1 MLARTSTLFTNVLK
15 YLTMKFTS
23 IPSNGADWN
32 KTLLYT
38 IETDESD
45 SESVAVDIIDVNTR
59 QSIGSFTIYT
69 SATKSFDIAPY
80 LRSQA
85 SIDPVVQQSGIA
97 ISPSAFNVRVVANGV
112 ESLPRIYYRAPIDYT
127 ISTILSDAVESDEV
141 SVGDVFKLTI
151 FAVKRVMVKVTRYWL
166 SPKVYEY
173 SIDTQCKP
181 VEFSYLFNSTTAQDR
196 FTIEVFCDSVLMKS
210 YSRSYVQ
217 SAGTQTLLW
226 YNPRGGI
233 ETYSFPKQTRLCCRA
248 EIENLQD
255 GMGAYTRLSG
265 ATTRSVLCSAYESEE
280 RIKHLAEIILS
291 PRVYTWRDGEC
302 QEVRLAKRE
311 IEFNNRGHL
320 LSLDIE
326 IEEKWKGGRLW

>member
-32 KTLLYT
+32 KPLLYT

-97 ISPSAFNVRVVANGV
+97 ISPSAFYVKVVANGV

-141 SVGDVFKLTI
+141 SAGDIFKLTI
-151 FAVKRVMVKVTRYWL
+151 YAPKRVVVRVTRYWL

-173 SIDTQCKP
+173 SIDTQSKP
-181 VEFSYLFNSTTAQDR
+181 VEFSYLFTSTTTQDK

-210 YSRSYVQ
+210 YSRSCVQ
-217 SAGTQTLLW
+217 STGTQTLLW

-233 ETYSFPKQTRLCCRA
+233 ETYPFPKQTRLCCRA

-291 PRVYTWRDGEC
+291 PRVYTWRGGEC

-311 IEFNNRGHL
+311 IEFNNRGQL

>member
-1 MLARTSTLFTNVLK
+1 
-15 YLTMKFTS
+15 MKFAS

-32 KTLLYT
+32 KPLLYT

-97 ISPSAFNVRVVANGV
+97 ISPAAFNVKVVANGV

-127 ISTILSDAVESDEV
+127 ISAILSDAVENDEV
-141 SVGDVFKLTI
+141 TSGDIFKLTI
-151 FAVKRVMVKVTRYWL
+151 YAPKRVVVRVTRYWL

-173 SIDTQCKP
+173 SIDTQSKP
-181 VEFSYLFNSTTAQDR
+181 VEFSYLFNSTTTQDR
-196 FTIEVFCDSVLMKS
+196 FTIEVFCDNVLMKS
-210 YSRSYVQ
+210 YSRRSVP
-217 SAGTQTLLW
+217 ANGAQTILW

-233 ETYSFPKQTRLCCRA
+233 ETYPFPKQKRLCCRA
-248 EIENLQD
+248 EVDNVED

-291 PRVYTWRDGEC
+291 PRVYTWQSGEC
-302 QEVRLAKRE
+302 QEVRLTKRE
-311 IEFNNRGHL
+311 IEFNNRGQL

-326 IEEKWKGGRLW
+326 IEEEWKGGELW

>member
-1 MLARTSTLFTNVLK
+1 
-15 YLTMKFTS
+15 MKFAS

-32 KTLLYT
+32 KPLLYT

-97 ISPSAFNVRVVANGV
+97 ISPAAFNVKVVANGV

-127 ISTILSDAVESDEV
+127 VSTILSDAVENDEV
-141 SVGDVFKLTI
+141 TSGDIFKLTI
-151 FAVKRVMVKVTRYWL
+151 YAPKRVVVRVTRYWL

-173 SIDTQCKP
+173 SIDTQSKP
-181 VEFSYLFNSTTAQDR
+181 VEFSYLFNSTTTQDR
-196 FTIEVFCDSVLMKS
+196 FTIEVFCDNVLMKS
-210 YSRSYVQ
+210 YSRSCVQ
-217 SAGTQTLLW
+217 STGTQTLLW

-233 ETYSFPKQTRLCCRA
+233 ETYPFPKQKRLCCRA
-248 EIENLQD
+248 EVDNVED

-265 ATTRSVLCSAYESEE
+265 ATTRSVLCSAYE
-280 RIKHLAEIILS
+280 RGAHKALS
-291 PRVYTWRDGEC
+291 RDNPITQSLYVAKWRV
-302 QEVRLAKRE
+302 
-311 IEFNNRGHL
+311 
-320 LSLDIE
+320 S
-326 IEEKWKGGRLW
+326 GG